1 MYHDRSLRDYFEILS
16 NYKCKVIENTF
27 RSYKNESNHN
37 VYLFDMLA
45 YSIDGN
51 CEIEYIDNRLS
62 NKLDK
67 DTHMIIHNYLF
78 DVINIKFDRPLPNKC
93 LFTNDKVDNSNTDD
107 DNDFF
112 NITNNNTRSKSK
124 IYCCSNGLDEMI
136 CTIIDFLVLE
146 QGFRQ
151 LIKHSYCIMD
161 DYDYNFKSPTSLDHV
176 HEIFF
181 IRKNEDNVYE
191 LFLLVINPQRDIP
204 IYGTVSFFINIDNNS
219 DNNSDNNNIK
229 SFISEMI
236 KLHGGTNLWISNI
249 DELFHENYIQK
260 YLEGYYNFKHL

>member
-16 NYKCKVIENTF
+16 NYKCKVIGNTF

-51 CEIEYIDNRLS
+51 CEIEHIDNLLS

-78 DVINIKFDRPLPNKC
+78 DVINIKFNRPLPNKC
-93 LFTNDKVDNSNTDD
+93 LFSNGRVDNSDSD
-107 DNDFF
+107 SDSDFF
-112 NITNNNTRSKSK
+112 NNSNNNTRSKSK

-161 DYDYNFKSPTSLDHV
+161 SYDYNFKDPTSFDYV

-181 IRKNEDNVYE
+181 IRKDNQDNVYE
-191 LFLLVINPQRDIP
+191 LFLLIINPQKDIP
-204 IYGTVSFFINIDNNS
+204 IYGTVSFFINNNDNL
-219 DNNSDNNNIK
+219 NNTDNIK
-229 SFISEMI
+229 LFISKIIEQHRDTD
-236 KLHGGTNLWISNI
+236 LQISNI
-249 DELFHENYIQK
+249 NDLFSNNYIQRYK
-260 YLEGYYNFKHL
+260 EGYDNLNIYNT